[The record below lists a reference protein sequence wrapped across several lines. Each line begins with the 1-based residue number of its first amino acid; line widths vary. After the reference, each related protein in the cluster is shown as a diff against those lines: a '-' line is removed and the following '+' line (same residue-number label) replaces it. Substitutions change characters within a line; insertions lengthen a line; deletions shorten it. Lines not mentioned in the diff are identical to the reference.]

1 MSELQWHRLGRVD
14 ELKAKPLQ
22 QIQAGKVVLALSYC
36 DGEFGAISGL
46 CNHVGGPLGDGHVDT
61 DGYVVCP
68 WHHWHFHRLTGQAH
82 HGIPAAAPRYDLK
95 IENGDL
101 FVNLVAATK
110 RINAPHPAHPL
121 TRPITRE
128 PGPIRV
134 VGISTSAMNR
144 DFPRFS
150 TSEAL
155 LQTALDHA
163 GAAGHQTKLIRLND
177 LNFRACEGYYSVSA
191 DACTWPCT
199 ITQMDDTDQLT
210 PVYEALVFWA
220 NVVLVSA
227 SIRWGAPAALY
238 SKMIERMNCIQNQ
251 VTIHDRVLIRNKV
264 ASFIITGGQDNIQA
278 VAGQMMVFFGELG
291 FVFPQFPFI
300 AHSRGW
306 TAEDMEQNVAL
317 VQASKELHDGARA
330 LADRCVAMTAGLIAA
345 GEGSSQIERGGRK
358 AHPTL

>member
-1 MSELQWHRLGRVD
+1 VASFNWTNNMSTVQWHRLGRVD
-14 ELKAKPLQ
+14 DLKTKPLQ
-22 QIQAGKVVLALSYC
+22 QMQAGEVVLALSYR
-36 DGEFGAISGL
+36 DGEFGAISGR
-46 CNHVGGPLGDGHVDT
+46 CNHVGGPLGEGHVDA

-82 HGIPAAAPRYDLK
+82 PGIPAAAPRYDLK
-95 IENGDL
+95 IEGGDL
-101 FVNLVAATK
+101 FVNLVAATQ

-144 DFPRFS
+144 DFPRYS

-163 GAAGHQTKLIRLND
+163 GAAGHPTKLIRLND

-210 PVYEALVFWA
+210 PVYEALVF
-220 NVVLVSA
+220 
-227 SIRWGAPAALY
+227 
-238 SKMIERMNCIQNQ
+238 
-251 VTIHDRVLIRNKV
+251 
-264 ASFIITGGQDNIQA
+264 
-278 VAGQMMVFFGELG
+278 
-291 FVFPQFPFI
+291 
-300 AHSRGW
+300 
-306 TAEDMEQNVAL
+306 
-317 VQASKELHDGARA
+317 
-330 LADRCVAMTAGLIAA
+330 
-345 GEGSSQIERGGRK
+345 
-358 AHPTL
+358 